1 MAYTRQLDVLASSA
15 GVIFNNVDR
24 PDLKDFEIE
33 DLLAQL
39 ERRETVPSLRTSES
53 APGAHEPERAFAA
66 WMLAHFTATSEN
78 DKRRVANHRG
88 FEASDASFCFSVC
101 TMMRRPRF
109 ERR

>member
-1 MAYTRQLDVLASSA
+1 MTYTRQLDVLASSA

-88 FEASDASFCFSVC
+88 FEASHARFDSSPDRDA
-101 TMMRRPRF
+101 TPPRF
-109 ERR
+109 